1 MRKCNLPR
9 IKKSNKECHHPLK
22 SIDFSSP
29 FSNLLKQFKL
39 RNNILNIKSPTHFT
53 NMSKS
58 NYFATEINSKNSIE
72 LINNTDS
79 NANSNS
85 HKKEDKKLSIEGQKY
100 LIKLYDSNYSSLMD
114 KIKNDTVIDRKIY
127 CSKIKKNLPSIKEN
141 EKDIDKENEKDKD
154 KEKDTSIDN
163 MGEKPSGTL
172 SNDSRHLSVKARYG
186 FNPFEQ
192 TNYVTPICMR
202 DFYEKYSKYNTIS
215 RKYILDNNTP
225 SLAFI
230 KSSNE
235 EKIIPNP
242 LGLIRRSGDIT
253 KLNYNYQKV
262 GDDYLKVLSNSLKY
276 TDHLTKIDLTGNRLS
291 TDGTTNLFKTINNN
305 VFLAKKLQSI
315 DLSENN
321 LGNQNLEGL
330 ILFLQEQNSAL
341 EDLNLY
347 GNLIGDDNTI
357 KICDNIGKYIEHK
370 LISLNLGK
378 NNIHDESAS
387 SICNMLKSCTGL
399 RVLNISHNW
408 LHNKPAAQ
416 IIHVLNNSYELKIL
430 DISWNL
436 IGDDLVTIPTYEEL
450 VNSEI
455 KHPDKNFDNFALEEA
470 LGSLKIKLRRNPL
483 LPPLD
488 DKNKK
493 DKEKKADNQNTTEEI
508 KEPKKVPLK
517 PKNPSE
523 FAVALGEYFTNDNID
538 LIHLDISHNSINY
551 IDCKLLSE
559 KVKSNHTI
567 LGIHLDGN
575 EMEIDGLG
583 FINPIEKNAKSNK
596 YFCESQ
602 ISYGINKKYKLR
614 KTTIDTVRKIRS
626 KNNCWICDGF
636 REIEFEY
643 VPEEPLDDPNRHLV
657 KIHLN
662 FDNYK
667 AFDMIFMDG
676 RYHMARMCPPGDIYY
691 FFSID
696 TELMR
701 REGKEG
707 KNEFKKI
714 ENYSEYI
721 NYTFCGDYMEEL
733 KNIKEKLTYEIRNA
747 SNINIVDLT
756 KTPTADKTKKKR
768 KSIVLMNTTDSIS
781 INVDTLCKMHIKHN
795 NNVIDENYRKLF
807 KFSVPR
813 PEKNINKFV
822 KPRTPWSF
830 PLSIWAYYGYD
841 YNDVSNSYLSQCFK
855 FDFERC
861 QFQKDF
867 KTEESLDLLR
877 LFLKERYRDIIDCYK
892 YYSSLSGF
900 SVWQITQNNLS
911 EFINHCN
918 GFCDKNYDINNVFLI
933 QKTVCGN
940 LIDKEDRKKKNKNL
954 SDNLVRHQFMNLLVK
969 VSKDKYITVLKTLQD
984 PFEAVEA
991 AFENHFDEAIKGFSY
1006 HKWRQERYYNEKVD
1020 NFLKTYLP
1028 IFDALYLSWAKQKGP
1043 TKKEVWMLLD
1053 EFNSLIQNIVD
1064 VNEYPIRENPYIF
1077 NMSMHLQ
1084 VNEIYTEKHLN
1095 MLLPEFL
1102 EALCRAIDK
1111 ASPYPPSENKED
1123 WPMDKR
1129 MAQPL
1134 VNKLENILPL
1144 LMKLITHPDYKLL
1157 KDKFPVPTK
1166 EITTGLYIPN
1176 FDSQFYQGYRIKTNK
1191 DEKDLEIK
1199 EDEDNDNENSKV
1211 SSIENHSDENEN
1223 EAKKEKKEE
1232 KEEKIEKD
1240 DKGNEIKNNENDK
1253 KDEEI
1258 INIMRN
1264 EMNNETQNDNN
1275 NNEANEEKEKENDIN
1290 NGGEIGN
1297 DNKQEMVEKENENGD
1312 INENN

>member
-9 IKKSNKECHHPLK
+9 IKINKECHHPLK
-22 SIDFSSP
+22 SVDFSSP

-39 RNNILNIKSPTHFT
+39 RNHMVKIKSPNMT
-53 NMSKS
+53 NS
-58 NYFATEINSKNSIE
+58 NYLTTESVPKHYND
-72 LINNTDS
+72 LYNNT
-79 NANSNS
+79 NSNLD
-85 HKKEDKKLSIEGQKY
+85 KKEEKKLLIENQRY
-100 LIKLYDSNYSSLMD
+100 LIKLYESNFSSLMD
-114 KIKNDTVIDRKIY
+114 KIKNDTIIEKKINI
-127 CSKIKKNLPSIKEN
+127 SKVNKNLPSIKDN
-141 EKDIDKENEKDKD
+141 E
-154 KEKDTSIDN
+154 KEKDTDNNIDN
-163 MGEKPSGTL
+163 VDEKQVGTL
-172 SNDSRHLSVKARYG
+172 SNESRHLAVKARYG
-186 FNPFEQ
+186 FNPFKQ
-192 TNYVTPICMR
+192 TTYVTPLCMR

-215 RKYILDNNTP
+215 RKYILENDTP

-235 EKIIPNP
+235 EKIVPNP
-242 LGLIRRSGDIT
+242 LGLIRRSGDVD

-262 GDDYLKVLSNSLKY
+262 GDDYMKVLSNSLKY
-276 TDHLTKIDLTGNRLS
+276 SDHLTKIDLTGNRIS
-291 TDGTTNLFKTINNN
+291 TDGTTNLFKTITNN

-370 LISLNLGK
+370 LISINLGK
-378 NNIHDESAS
+378 NNIHDESSS

-399 RVLNISHNW
+399 RVLNIGHNW
-408 LHNKPAAQ
+408 LHNKSAAQ
-416 IIHVLNNSYELKIL
+416 IIHVLNNSFELKIL

-436 IGDDLVTIPTYEEL
+436 IGDDLITIPTYEEL

-488 DKNKK
+488 DKSKK
-493 DKEKKADNQNTTEEI
+493 DKDKKTENQNTTEEN
-508 KEPKKVPLK
+508 KEPKKIPLK

-523 FAVALGEYFTNDNID
+523 FAVALGEYFSNESID
-538 LIHLDISHNSINY
+538 LIHLDISHNNINY

-559 KVKSNHTI
+559 KVKLNHTI

-575 EMEIDGLG
+575 EMEINGLG
-583 FINPIEKNAKSNK
+583 FINPIEKSSKSNK
-596 YFCESQ
+596 YFSESQ
-602 ISYGINKKYKLR
+602 ISYGINKTYKLR
-614 KTTIDTVRKIRS
+614 KTTIDKVRKIRS

-643 VPEEPLDDPNRHLV
+643 VPKESLEDPNVNLV

-667 AFDMIFMDG
+667 SFDMIYNDG
-676 RYHMARMCPPGDIYY
+676 KYHMARMCPPGDIYY
-691 FFSID
+691 FFTNNTD
-696 TELMR
+696 LVKQ
-701 REGKEG
+701 EGEGG

-721 NYTFCGDYMEEL
+721 NYTFEEEYMEEL
-733 KNIKEKLTYEIRNA
+733 KNIKEKISYEIRNA
-747 SNINIVDLT
+747 SKMASNINLVDVNKLST
-756 KTPTADKTKKKR
+756 DKNKRKR
-768 KSIVLMNTTDSIS
+768 KSIVLMNTSDNIS
-781 INVDTLCKMHIKHN
+781 IYVDTICQMRVKHN

-807 KFSVPR
+807 RFSVPR
-813 PEKNINKFV
+813 PEKNINKFI

-830 PLSIWAYYGYD
+830 PVSIWAYYGYD
-841 YNDVSNSYLSQCFK
+841 YNDVSNAYLSQCFK

-867 KTEESLDLLR
+867 KTEESLDSLR

-918 GFCDKNYDINNVFLI
+918 GFCDKNYDINNVFLT
-933 QKTVCGN
+933 QKTVTGN

-984 PFEAVEA
+984 PYEAVET
-991 AFENHFDEAIKGFSY
+991 AFENHFDDAIKGFSY

-1043 TKKEVWMLLD
+1043 TKKDVWMLLD
-1053 EFNSLIQNIVD
+1053 EFNNLIQNIVD

-1077 NMSMHLQ
+1077 NMSINLQ
-1084 VNEIYTEKHLN
+1084 INEIYTEKHLN
-1095 MLLPEFL
+1095 MFLPEFL

-1111 ASPYPPSENKED
+1111 ASPYPPTENKED

-1129 MAQPL
+1129 IAQPL
-1134 VNKLENILPL
+1134 VNKLENVMPV

-1157 KDKFPVPTK
+1157 KDKFPTPAK
-1166 EITTGLYIPN
+1166 DITTGLYVPN
-1176 FDSQFYQGYRIKTNK
+1176 FDSQFYQGYKIKTNK
-1191 DEKDLEIK
+1191 DEQDLNIK
-1199 EDEDNDNENSKV
+1199 IDDGDDDNEKSEA
-1211 SSIENHSDENEN
+1211 SSIENGNDEN
-1223 EAKKEKKEE
+1223 E
-1232 KEEKIEKD
+1232 KEEKKERKEKD
-1240 DKGNEIKNNENDK
+1240 DKGNEIKNGENK
-1253 KDEEI
+1253 KNDEI
-1258 INIMRN
+1258 VDIMRN
-1264 EMNNETQNDNN
+1264 EMNNEETQNENENKDNN
-1275 NNEANEEKEKENDIN
+1275 NANGNGNEEKENDIN
-1290 NGGEIGN
+1290 NDNKDNDNKEEMIENKNENEKGN
-1297 DNKQEMVEKENENGD
+1297 DN